1 MLVYPQSKHCGIM
14 TRWFTMRR
22 IASLVGF
29 ICLLLAGCTPRQ
41 RQHATTSLPTSLPPA
56 SLKKTQAPIDSR
68 NVWMSDLRDSV
79 VLLQNLVAAPANAIP
94 DVVLNRARC
103 LVIVPI
109 KKVGAAALVAQ
120 VDSRG
125 IVTCRLKS
133 TWSNP
138 VVVNAQGIN
147 PTFVRSGDFTHLL
160 LLVMSER
167 ARQDLLKGTI
177 AFGSGMGAGSGPLV
191 EQAPMMTDFD
201 LKDPDAFAYIS
212 QRKKLQGTTLTSGV
226 IQLDAN
232 ETTAV
237 YERDTDP
244 KAVLGGAALN
254 LAATSFFLGTV
265 NSFFNAITP
274 SGIIIHHSAL
284 IPASQLP
291 AAEQEL
297 DRFHYRRGFSIYCFG
312 QIYHIAYHYLILP
325 NGMLKQGRPE
335 RCEGAHSRGYNSY
348 LGIALMGDFSS
359 EDNPRGAKGP
369 PAPTPQ
375 QMRALLALCR
385 QLRKSYNIPIQR
397 VMRHGDV
404 STTRCP
410 GDRFPFKEFLAQ
422 LQQDDTRPDGH

>member
-1 MLVYPQSKHCGIM
+1 M
-14 TRWFTMRR
+14 RW
-22 IASLVGF
+22 IAILGVFVCLSLAS
-29 ICLLLAGCTPRQ
+29 CARKQ
-41 RQHATTSLPTSLPPA
+41 RQHATASMPA
-56 SLKKTQAPIDSR
+56 ASTQMPAGSIQKPQVPADSR
-68 NVWMSDLRDSV
+68 NAMMSDLRNGV
-79 VLLQNLVAAPANAIP
+79 VLLQDLVAAPANAIP

-103 LVIVPI
+103 LIILPLAHA
-109 KKVGAAALVAQ
+109 GAAALSAQ
-120 VDSRG
+120 VDRHG
-125 IVTCRLKS
+125 IVTCRLIT

-138 VVVNAQGIN
+138 VFVNTKGIAPN
-147 PTFVRSGDFTHLL
+147 LIDSREAAHFLI
-160 LLVMSER
+160 LVMSER
-167 ARQDLLKGTI
+167 VRQDLLRGTI
-177 AFGSGMGAGSGPLV
+177 VFGSSLSPEPGRLV
-191 EQAPMMTDFD
+191 PQAPMMTDFD
-201 LKDPDAFAYIS
+201 LKNPDAFIYIS
-212 QRKKLQGTTLTSGV
+212 QRKKLQGTILTSGV

-232 ETTAV
+232 ATTAV
-237 YERDTDP
+237 YERNTDP

-254 LAATSFFLGTV
+254 LEATNFFLGPV
-265 NSFFNAITP
+265 NSFFNAIAP
-274 SGIIIHHSAL
+274 SGIIIHHSVL
-284 IPASQLP
+284 IPPSQLP

-312 QIYHIAYHYLILP
+312 QIYHVAYHYLILP

-348 LGIALMGDFSS
+348 LGIALIGDFSS

-369 PAPTPQ
+369 PAPTRQ

-422 LQQDDTRPDGH
+422 LQQDDTSGAGH